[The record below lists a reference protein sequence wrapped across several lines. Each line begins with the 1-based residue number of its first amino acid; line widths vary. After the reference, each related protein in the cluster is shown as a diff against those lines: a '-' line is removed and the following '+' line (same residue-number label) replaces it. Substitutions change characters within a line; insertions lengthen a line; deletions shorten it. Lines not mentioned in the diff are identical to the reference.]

1 MSKDL
6 VDLQD
11 DLHEKQVRLNFLFR
25 AFAALASEA
34 VDISLRPTEFEAYQG
49 TMLGQELVEKMVTH
63 TEETLKKHLQ
73 KTS

>member
-11 DLHEKQVRLNFLFR
+11 NLHEKKVQLNFLFR
-25 AFAALASEA
+25 AFAALASES
-34 VDISLRPTEFEAYQG
+34 VDPGMRPTEFEAYQG
-49 TMLGQELVEKMVTH
+49 AMLGQELVGKIITR

-73 KTS
+73 KAR